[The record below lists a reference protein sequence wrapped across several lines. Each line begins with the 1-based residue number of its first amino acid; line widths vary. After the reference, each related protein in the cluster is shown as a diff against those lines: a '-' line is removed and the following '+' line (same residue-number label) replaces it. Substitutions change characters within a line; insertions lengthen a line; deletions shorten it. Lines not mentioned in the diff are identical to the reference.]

1 MSDDISRP
9 VILTVD
15 DDPVTLNA
23 IFEVLRELYTVR
35 PFTSGEAA
43 LKYLESTPVDLI
55 LLDHK
60 MPNMTGLEL
69 LQILRDNPKTRE
81 VPVVFLTSSVSSED
95 EIRALEIGAMDYLN
109 KPVRAKSLLTRV
121 RLQLELQ
128 SHRNHLQEM
137 VEEKTEELQ
146 RVNKKLEQR
155 DKITLDLL
163 AKASDMRDNE
173 TGAHIE
179 RVVLFTEV
187 IVKDLLSNEREDYT
201 MTEQYGDDIISTVK
215 LHDLGKLAMPD
226 NILLK
231 PAKLTPEEFEVI
243 KSHPLYGAKMLDQAI
258 DNMGEDSLLKAAL
271 EIVYGHH
278 EKWDGT
284 GYPNGIKG
292 ADIPLS
298 ARIAAIADVFDALT
312 SHRPYKQAWEP
323 EEALK
328 AIYNDSGKHFD
339 PYLCEIVGRHE
350 REFIGIVNT
359 VSNVVELPTPEMAN
373 ADELEIKHFPME
385 PDDAE
390 TNGSDAL

>member
-1 MSDDISRP
+1 
-9 VILTVD
+9 
-15 DDPVTLNA
+15 
-23 IFEVLRELYTVR
+23 
-35 PFTSGEAA
+35 
-43 LKYLESTPVDLI
+43 
-55 LLDHK
+55 
-60 MPNMTGLEL
+60 
-69 LQILRDNPKTRE
+69 
-81 VPVVFLTSSVSSED
+81 
-95 EIRALEIGAMDYLN
+95 
-109 KPVRAKSLLTRV
+109 
-121 RLQLELQ
+121 LELQ
-128 SHRNHLQEM
+128 SHRDHLQEM
-137 VEEKTEELQ
+137 VDEKTDELL
-146 RVNKKLEQR
+146 RVNKKLKQR

-187 IVKDLLSNEREDYT
+187 IVKDLLQNPREGYEIS
-201 MTEQYGDDIISTVK
+201 EQYGDDIISTVK

-292 ADIPLS
+292 SNIPIS

-312 SHRPYKQAWEP
+312 SHRPYKHAWDP
-323 EEALK
+323 DEALK

-339 PYLCEIVGRHE
+339 PYLCEIVARHE
-350 REFIGIVNT
+350 QEFVKIVNT
-359 VSNVVELPTPEMAN
+359 VSNVVELPTPELAKIE
-373 ADELEIKHFPME
+373 ELKIRHFPSE
-385 PDDAE
+385 PNE
-390 TNGSDAL
+390 